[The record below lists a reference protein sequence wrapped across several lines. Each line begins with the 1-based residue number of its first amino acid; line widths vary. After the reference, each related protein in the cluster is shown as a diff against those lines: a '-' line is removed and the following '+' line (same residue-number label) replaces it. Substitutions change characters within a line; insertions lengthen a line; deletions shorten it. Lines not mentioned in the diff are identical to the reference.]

1 MSVAA
6 NRLDKQ
12 TISRRTKEITKVLFR
27 TCLLIGL
34 GFVILYPMLYMLAIG
49 FRDVRDMFDNSVV
62 WVSKHFTVDNLKYAY
77 TSMNYPVTLA
87 NTAILSL
94 ICSALS
100 MASTAITGYGFARFR
115 FRGRN
120 LLFILVLVTI
130 IVPPQTYIMPLYVN
144 CRYFDWFGITAIIT
158 LFTEQPV
165 YTNLIGSRFSM
176 ILPAVFSSGIRSGLF
191 IYIFRQF
198 FRGLPKELEE
208 AGAIDGCGF
217 IRSFLRIMVP
227 SAKPAFVTVFLLS
240 MVWYWNDY
248 QFSGMLLSNVR
259 SLTVALMSIES
270 LMISASNTLPQVE
283 GIIVVQQAGCLLV
296 VFPLVLLF
304 AALQKQFTQSIE
316 RTGIVG

>member
-12 TISRRTKEITKVLFR
+12 TISSRTKEIAWVLFR

-62 WVSKHFTVDNLKYAY
+62 WISKHFTVDNLKYAY

-100 MASTAITGYGFARFR
+100 MASAAITGYGFARFK

-120 LLFILVLVTI
+120 LLFILVLITI

-144 CRYFDWFGITAIIT
+144 CRYFDWFGITAIIN

-176 ILPAVFSSGIRSGLF
+176 VLPTVFSSGIRSGLF

-198 FRGLPKELEE
+198 FRGLPRELEE

-270 LMISASNTLPQVE
+270 LMISASNTLPRVE
-283 GIIVVQQAGCLLV
+283 EIIVVQQAGCLLV
-296 VFPLVLLF
+296 VLPLVLLF
-304 AALQKQFTQSIE
+304 AVLQKQFTQSIE